1 MKLDYLIT
9 GTGRCGTVYCAKYLS
24 AAGIPC
30 GHEAIFD
37 YKGLT
42 AALSRLNGTEPVT
55 LSDASQMRVY
65 PDGTITRLKAYV
77 DASQLRAESSY
88 LAAPYL
94 QHDCLKNT
102 QIVHVVRH
110 PIAVIQ
116 SFCYYLNY
124 FSYHMPCPW
133 NKITRRYENFIY
145 VIFPE
150 LMNPALLQVERGAMY
165 YILWNRMIQDK
176 LKNRNHFFLKI
187 EDAAEKLGEFIG
199 CPAPEIPKD
208 ENTFYK
214 KNCPQFS
221 PDDLSSRHVRSEL
234 EVYAKELGYK
244 L

>member
-30 GHEAIFD
+30 GHEAVFD
-37 YKGLT
+37 HRGLNM
-42 AALSRLNGTEPVT
+42 ALSRLDGFESVV
-55 LSDASQMRVY
+55 LSEASQMRFH
-65 PDGTITRLKAYV
+65 PDGTITRLQAYV
-77 DASQLRAESSY
+77 DPTRLRAESSY

-94 QHDCLKNT
+94 DHARLKDT
-102 QIVHVVRH
+102 QMVHVVRN
-110 PIAVIQ
+110 PVAVIQ

-133 NKITRRYENFIY
+133 NDITRRYENVIY
-145 VIFPE
+145 AVLPE
-150 LMNPALLQVERGAMY
+150 LMNSALLPVERCAMY

-176 LKNRNHFFLKI
+176 LKNRNHLFLKI
-187 EDAAEKLGEFIG
+187 EDASVKLGEFIG
-199 CPAPEIPKD
+199 RPAPAVQQD

-214 KNCPQFS
+214 KDCPKFS
-221 PDDLSSRHVRSEL
+221 PDCLSSKHVRSEL
-234 EVYAKELGYK
+234 ETYSKELGYA